1 MAAQQQPNPV
11 VPVNPIPPVFSRYPA
26 AFNAGILDYAQEADR
41 KIFRNAVKGMDTP
54 YDLKTGSL
62 RVFLETVKEHAAIH
76 GLGHNILV
84 PVNGVN
90 INLLDSYGL
99 VSMEDCMAH
108 AQTYV
113 AAENRQD
120 QNSVILY
127 HYLSASL
134 TDVAKGEVLA
144 SPQAYQVTTVNAAG
158 VATVH
163 NMVGVT
169 FLKAIIQRA
178 CVDTIATVTSIR
190 EAVSLLDHKMEE
202 TGSDIKA
209 FNEYVQGLVN
219 MLRARGEGTPEFI
232 THMFKGYAAA
242 SDSDFVQ
249 YMKEK
254 RNRYEEGQP
263 LDIDTLMQSALNK
276 YNIAIQTGRWNAP
289 DKKDATIFAMKTEI
303 EALKKKA
310 TAPGTTG
317 SGNAGKW
324 AWKSKK
330 PEAGTP
336 KSKVVNKK
344 KYHWC
349 PNHEMWTLH
358 SPEECKGT
366 NFRNKGNTKPND
378 ATTDGD
384 RTISLAQGLR
394 ATVEFEEEGGYDE

>member
-1 MAAQQQPNPV
+1 MAQQQPV
-11 VPVNPIPPVFSRYPA
+11 VPVAVFSRYPA
-26 AFNAGILDYAQEADR
+26 AFNAGILDYAQEPDR

-99 VSMEDCMAH
+99 VSMENCMAH
-108 AQTYV
+108 ARTYV

-134 TDVAKGEVLA
+134 TEAAKGEVLA
-144 SPQAYQVTTVNAAG
+144 TPQAYQVTTVNAAG
-158 VATVH
+158 VATTH

-169 FLKAIIQRA
+169 FLKAIIQKA

-209 FNEYVQGLVN
+209 FNEYVQGLIN
-219 MLRARGEGTPEFI
+219 MLRARGEGTAEFI

-263 LDIDTLMQSALNK
+263 LDIETLMQSALNK

-303 EALKKKA
+303 EALKKKS
-310 TAPGTTG
+310 TSSGTTG
-317 SGNAGKW
+317 SGKVGKW

-330 PEAGTP
+330 PDAGAP
-336 KSKVVNKK
+336 KTKMVNKK

-349 PNHEMWTLH
+349 PTHEMWTLH
-358 SPEECKGT
+358 SPEDCKGKNFQRGEGNKT
-366 NFRNKGNTKPND
+366 NARSND
-378 ATTDGD
+378 SPTDTD
-384 RTISLAQGLR
+384 PTISLAQGLR
-394 ATVEFEEEGGYDE
+394 ATVESEEDEGYDE